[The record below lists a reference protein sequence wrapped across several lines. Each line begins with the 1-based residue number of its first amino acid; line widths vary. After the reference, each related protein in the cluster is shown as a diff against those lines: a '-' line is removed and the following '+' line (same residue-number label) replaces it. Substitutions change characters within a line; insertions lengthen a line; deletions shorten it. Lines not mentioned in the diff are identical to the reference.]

1 MREVV
6 VTGYGIVSSLGN
18 DVEAVT
24 ESLKNSTSG
33 ISINEVNK
41 ELGLRSYI
49 SGSIKN
55 LDLKEEIDRKLYRF
69 MGDAAAYAYLS
80 AKEAIEIA
88 NLPDEVL
95 NNFRTGI
102 IMGSGGASSEDQIES
117 ADILRTKGLKR
128 IGPYRVTKA
137 MGSTVSACLATSFGI
152 KGINYSLGGGLTK

>member
-55 LDLKEEIDRKLYRF
+55 LDLKEEIDRRYGEDFVESEPVVSPQCLLECVYLY
-69 MGDAAAYAYLS
+69 
-80 AKEAIEIA
+80 
-88 NLPDEVL
+88 EVF
-95 NNFRTGI
+95 NN
-102 IMGSGGASSEDQIES
+102 
-117 ADILRTKGLKR
+117 
-128 IGPYRVTKA
+128 Y
-137 MGSTVSACLATSFGI
+137 
-152 KGINYSLGGGLTK
+152 